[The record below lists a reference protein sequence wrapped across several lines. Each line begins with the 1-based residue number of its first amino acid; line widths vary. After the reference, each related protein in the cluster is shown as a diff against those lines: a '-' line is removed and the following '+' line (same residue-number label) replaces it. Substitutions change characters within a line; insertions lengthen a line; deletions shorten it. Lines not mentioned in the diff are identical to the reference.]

1 MGYDD
6 FKEQFVEDVK
16 ERIADK
22 GLKADTRTVEKVNET
37 YEGLTIT
44 PEGSNIGMNLNID
57 RFYASYENG
66 VDYEDLVSNALDVI
80 DRAIDKMP
88 QINTNDFM
96 DYDKMKDKLVM
107 EVVSAEANADIL
119 ILTFMTAFVL

>member
-37 YEGLTIT
+37 YEGLT
-44 PEGSNIGMNLNID
+44 
-57 RFYASYENG
+57 
-66 VDYEDLVSNALDVI
+66 V
-80 DRAIDKMP
+80 
-88 QINTNDFM
+88 
-96 DYDKMKDKLVM
+96 
-107 EVVSAEANADIL
+107 
-119 ILTFMTAFVL
+119 